1 MSIIIIIIT
10 ICFYSVFGFSET
22 SFTAEEQGESYSFE
36 VGYIKG
42 ASAGSPV
49 HNVGIEA
56 EGITAG
62 QQRGSKAPIIILLI
76 VCFPLYS

>member
-1 MSIIIIIIT
+1 MLYNQYGIMKSR
-10 ICFYSVFGFSET
+10 CFLHSVCIVMLAVFGFDET
-22 SFTAEEQGESYSFE
+22 SFTAEERGESYSVE

-49 HNVGIEA
+49 RNVTIEA

-62 QQRGSKAPIIILLI
+62 QQHGQF
-76 VCFPLYS
+76 C